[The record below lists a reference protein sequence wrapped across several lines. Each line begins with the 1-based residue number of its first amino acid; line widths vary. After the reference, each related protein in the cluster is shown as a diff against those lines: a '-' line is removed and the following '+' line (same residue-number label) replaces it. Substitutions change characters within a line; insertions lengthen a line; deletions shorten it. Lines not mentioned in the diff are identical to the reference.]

1 MNMTYKEILPG
12 IKLRVIESTRF
23 ETNCI
28 SVSFMA
34 GISDEVASNMTLLPR
49 VLRRGTT
56 KHPDMKSL
64 AAALDD
70 MYGTRIE
77 PISRKYGDIMTSGFI
92 CDFVDVDGD
101 ALKNTVKLLGEI
113 LFDPMLC
120 DGVFSEDY
128 VSGERV
134 NLIDE
139 IKSEINSKMS
149 YAFKK
154 INEHMFK
161 DSPFG
166 VDELGTEEEA
176 EKISAKS
183 LYRFYRKFVSEAP
196 CEIFFCGKYSFD
208 KVAYE
213 VSKMFAGCQR
223 GKIAKLAATTPEFA
237 REKRICEKMD
247 VSQACLVIGMSADVS
262 DIYPAKLV
270 TSIIGGGTTS
280 KLFTNVREKES
291 LCYSTGA
298 TFHSFEKAMFMY
310 AGIDPSNADI
320 AEKAVMREFENCVH
334 GNITDEEISDS
345 KKGMIDDLLTTEDSI
360 FSMEAFWL
368 RASLLNDER
377 TPSEAAAAV
386 KNIKRE
392 IIEKTVN
399 DFRLSTVYL
408 LTGTEVEKVER
419 KLLSEH

>member
-77 PISRKYGDIMTSGFI
+77 PISRKYGDIMTGGFI

-101 ALKNTVKLLGEI
+101 ALKNTVKLLGEV
-113 LFDPMLC
+113 LFDPILS

-128 VSGERV
+128 VEGECS

-139 IKSEINSKMS
+139 IKAEINSKMS
-149 YAFKK
+149 YSFKK
-154 INEHMFK
+154 INEHMFEGTPY
-161 DSPFG
+161 SS
-166 VDELGTEEEA
+166 DELGTEEA
-176 EKISAKS
+176 VEKISAKS
-183 LYRFYRKFVSEAP
+183 LYKFYKKLIAEAP
-196 CEIFFCGKYSFD
+196 CEIFFCGKSSFET
-208 KVAYE
+208 VAE
-213 VSKMFAGCQR
+213 SVVKMFSNCQR
-223 GKIAKLAATTPEFA
+223 GKVAKLSKTAPTFA
-237 REKRICEKMD
+237 KEKRICEKMD
-247 VSQACLVIGMSADVS
+247 VSQACLVIGMRADEG
-262 DIYPAKLV
+262 DIYNIKLA
-270 TSIIGGGTTS
+270 TSVIGGGTTS
-280 KLFTNVREKES
+280 KLFTNVREKKS

-298 TFHSFEKAMFMY
+298 TFHSFEKAMLMY
-310 AGIDPSNADI
+310 AGIDPKNADI
-320 AEKAVMREFENCVH
+320 AEKAIMEEFESCIR
-334 GNITDEEISDS
+334 GDITDEEISDS
-345 KKGMIDDLLTTEDSI
+345 KKGMIDSFLTTEDSL

-368 RASLLNDER
+368 RASLLGDER
-377 TPSEAAAAV
+377 TPAEVAAAI
-386 KNIKRE
+386 KNIDRE
-392 IIEKTVN
+392 TVEKTVKS
-399 DFRLSTVYL
+399 FELSVVYL
-408 LTGTEVEKVER
+408 LTGLEEEKSER

>member
-28 SVSFMA
+28 SVSFMSE
-34 GISDEVASNMTLLPR
+34 ISDEVASNMTLLPR

-77 PISRKYGDIMTSGFI
+77 PVSRKYGDIMTGGFI

-101 ALKNTVKLLGEI
+101 ALKNTVKLLGEVM
-113 LFDPMLC
+113 FDPVLS

-128 VSGERV
+128 VSGECT
-134 NLIDE
+134 NLVDE

-154 INEHMFK
+154 INEHMFEG
-161 DSPFG
+161 SPFSA
-166 VDELGTEEEA
+166 DELGTEEA
-176 EKISAKS
+176 VEKISSKS
-183 LYRFYRKFVSEAP
+183 LYKFYRKLVSEAP
-196 CEIFFCGKYSFD
+196 CEIFFCGKSSFET
-208 KVAYE
+208 VASE
-213 VSKMFAGCQR
+213 VIKMFSNCPR
-223 GKIAKLAATTPEFA
+223 GKITKLLATTPEFA
-237 REKRICEKMD
+237 KGKRICEKMD
-247 VSQACLVIGMSADVS
+247 VSQACLVIGMRADAG
-262 DIYPAKLV
+262 DIYHAKLAASV
-270 TSIIGGGTTS
+270 IGGGTTS
-280 KLFTNVREKES
+280 KLFTNVREKQS

-310 AGIDPSNADI
+310 AGIDPKNAEV
-320 AEKAVMREFENCVH
+320 AEKAIMREFEHCVH
-334 GNITDEEISDS
+334 GDITDEEISDS
-345 KKGMIDDLLTTEDSI
+345 KKGMIDSLLTTEDSI

-368 RASLLNDER
+368 RASLLGDER
-377 TPSEAAAAV
+377 TPAEAAAAV
-386 KNIKRE
+386 KNIDRE
-392 IIEKTVN
+392 TLEKTVN
-399 DFRLSTVYL
+399 SFSLSVVYL
-408 LTGTEVEKVER
+408 LTGLEGEQNER

>member
-12 IKLRVIESTRF
+12 IKLRVIESERF

-28 SVSFMA
+28 SVSFMS

-113 LFDPMLC
+113 LFDPILS

-128 VSGERV
+128 VSGECS

-154 INEHMFK
+154 INEHMFEGCPY
-161 DSPFG
+161 SS
-166 VDELGTEEEA
+166 DELGTEEA
-176 EKISAKS
+176 VEKISPKS
-183 LYRFYRKFVSEAP
+183 LYKFYKKLISEAP
-196 CEIFFCGKYSFD
+196 CEIFFCGKASFE
-208 KVAYE
+208 KVTT
-213 VSKMFAGCQR
+213 VVTKMFSNCPR
-223 GKIAKLAATTPEFA
+223 GKVTKLLKTLPQFAKD
-237 REKRICEKMD
+237 KRICERMD
-247 VSQACLVIGMSADVS
+247 VSQACLVIGMRADTG
-262 DIYPAKLV
+262 DIYNAKLAS
-270 TSIIGGGTTS
+270 SIIGGGTTS
-280 KLFTNVREKES
+280 KLFTNVREKKS

-298 TFHSFEKAMFMY
+298 TFHSIEKAMFMY
-310 AGIDPSNADI
+310 AGIDPKNAEI
-320 AEKAVMREFENCVH
+320 AEKAIMQEFENCIR
-334 GNITDEEISDS
+334 GDITDEEISDS
-345 KKGMIDDLLTTEDSI
+345 KKGMIDSLLSTEDSLY
-360 FSMEAFWL
+360 SMEAFWL
-368 RASLLNDER
+368 RASLLGDER
-377 TPSEAAAAV
+377 TPAEAAAAV
-386 KNIKRE
+386 KNIDRE
-392 IIEKTVN
+392 TLEKTVN
-399 DFRLSTVYL
+399 SFELSVVYL
-408 LTGTEVEKVER
+408 LTGMEGEKSER
-419 KLLSEH
+419 KLLSGN